1 MAGVM
6 RSRRP
11 DVPPV
16 RSGAAR
22 CSTGPLRSAPLRSAP
37 VWARGGERADAVSRS
52 WLMPEKVN
60 RYRRWPDDQRLIAA
74 SMVSRRRRQAI

>member
-6 RSRRP
+6 RSHRP

-16 RSGAAR
+16 RPGAAR
-22 CSTGPLRSAPLRSAP
+22 CSTGPLRSAP